1 MINNIFWDLIVEN
14 IMMVYLDDILI
25 FTQILEE
32 YHKVVYRV
40 LEILA
45 KHKLFLYS
53 KKCKLDKLYI
63 KYFCLVI
70 SVDQVEIDSIKIARV
85 CDWSILTIYIDMQ
98 VFLSFTNFYW
108 RFTHSFLDIICLLL
122 NITDSNST
130 WTWNSV

>member
-45 KHKLFLYS
+45 KHKLFLGPE
-53 KKCKLDKLYI
+53 
-63 KYFCLVI
+63 KYKFDRL
-70 SVDQVEIDSIKIARV
+70 
-85 CDWSILTIYIDMQ
+85 ILE
-98 VFLSFTNFYW
+98 L
-108 RFTHSFLDIICLLL
+108 
-122 NITDSNST
+122 
-130 WTWNSV
+130 